1 MIQNIP
7 LIGILIIATN
17 VIVSLRGFK
26 DDIFFNKYRFEIQ
39 KLHQGE
45 YFRLFG
51 SGFLHVNTTCLL
63 YTSPSPRD
71 S

>member
-45 YFRLFG
+45 YFRLQN
-51 SGFLHVNTTCLL
+51 VNKEKMAFIIEELFN
-63 YTSPSPRD
+63 
-71 S
+71 